1 VPAAAAIDERDRQR
15 ETRFE
20 GAPGEHDPERVG
32 LAFGDIEHECLDFC
46 PICRTADVLRAT
58 LPPEFQD
65 HWHAWQSE
73 MLMALRALLDH
84 YIERV
89 EARRGRAVS
98 VEDIP
103 IE

>member
-1 VPAAAAIDERDRQR
+1 VGDPDAVPPSR
-15 ETRFE
+15 
-20 GAPGEHDPERVG
+20 
-32 LAFGDIEHECLDFC
+32 IEHECLDFC

-65 HWHAWQSE
+65 HWQGLQRE
-73 MLMALRALLDH
+73 MLLALRSLLDQ
-84 YIERV
+84 YIEHV
-89 EARRGRAVS
+89 DAQRGKAVS